1 VRNISQLLGMPLVTV
16 DEGQRLGRVSGVEY
30 DPERGRIA
38 YLKFEG
44 DKRKD
49 GLIPWEAVQAVGAD
63 AVTVQG
69 VAAVQPGIAPS
80 ERDCLTPYLGDRP
93 VVTESG
99 ERLGTITGYDFD
111 EQTGEVRRFHIAT
124 GGFLGRLTGREL
136 AFPPE
141 AIRTFGKDAIIVAD
155 SVAHP
160 REKAA

>member
-1 VRNISQLLGMPLVTV
+1 MPIVTV
-16 DEGQRLGRVSGVEY
+16 DEGQRLGRVNGVEY
-30 DPERGRIA
+30 DPERGRIV

-44 DKRKD
+44 DGRKD
-49 GLIPWEAVQAVGAD
+49 GLVPWQSVRAVGHD

-69 VAAVQPGIAPS
+69 LGSVQSGVAPA
-80 ERDCLTPYLGDRP
+80 ERDSLTPHLGDRP

-99 ERLGTITGYDFD
+99 ERLGQITGYDF
-111 EQTGEVRRFHIAT
+111 EELTGEVRRFHIAT
-124 GGFLGRLTGREL
+124 GGLLGRLTGREL

-155 SVAHP
+155 TVAHP

>member
-1 VRNISQLLGMPLVTV
+1 V

-44 DKRKD
+44 EGRKN
-49 GLIPWEAVQAVGAD
+49 GLIPWQALRAVGAD

-69 VAAVQPGIAPS
+69 LGSVQSGVAPS
-80 ERDCLTPYLGDRP
+80 ERDCLTPHLGDRP

-99 ERLGTITGYDFD
+99 ERLGSITAYDFD

-124 GGFLGRLTGREL
+124 GGLLGRLTGREL

-141 AIRTFGKDAIIVAD
+141 AVRTFGKDAIIVAD